1 MKESPL
7 EFFCKLNANTI
18 VSCEW
23 KDSKYCLKSCK
34 LYIPQESGTEEEDKN
49 VYSNNHGK
57 S

>member
-18 VSCEW
+18 IACEW